1 MIEEARK
8 VETKETFKAF
18 MNDTKSNETLII
30 ILKAHLYIER
40 QLILALTETIID
52 NKILGGTTFRQ
63 KLDLAHSMGIIDDLY
78 GVLGKVNSVRNSYA
92 HDMDYSFDEKEF
104 GDLLSTLS
112 KDDKDVYLAEF
123 DEMKNTFYD
132 GTISEFNFKLQ
143 ILLSDIWFA
152 LVGSRYF
159 AKRAIELRLKE
170 KEIETMT
177 KYAPKEEY
185 DD

>member
-8 VETKETFKAF
+8 VETRETFKAF

-30 ILKAHLYIER
+30 ILKAHLYIEQ

-63 KLDLAHSMGIIDDLY
+63 KLDLAHSMGIIDESY
-78 GVLGKVNSVRNSYA
+78 GALGKVNSIRNAYA
-92 HDMDYSFDEKEF
+92 HDMEYCFGDKEF
-104 GDLLSTLS
+104 EDLLSTLS
-112 KDDKDVYLAEF
+112 KEDKDIHLSEY

-132 GTISEFNFKLQ
+132 GSISEFNFKLQ

-159 AKRAIELRLKE
+159 AKKAIELRLKE
-170 KEIETMT
+170 KEVETME
-177 KYAPKEEY
+177 KYTPKKE
-185 DD
+185 